1 MNRTEYKPVSDSRKD
16 WRDGFRDGPKRDTLC
31 GILSVT
37 PEVIQPCA
45 SMSCFTAFYGMA
57 ALLTSTL
64 SIYVNSQ

>member
-1 MNRTEYKPVSDSRKD
+1 MNRTEYNPVPDSRKD
-16 WRDGFRDGPKRDTLC
+16 SSEDFRGGPKRDTLC

-45 SMSCFTAFYGMA
+45 NMSCFTAFYGMA